1 MKQKDVY
8 EPPFSITPSA
18 LSIVADISEA
28 VGRISA
34 QTDSALDL
42 RLRRV
47 NRVRTIQG
55 SLAIEGNTLSE
66 DQITA
71 LLDGKHVIAPPREIQ
86 EACNAISA
94 YDQLEGWDP
103 ASEKDLL
110 KAHSVLMTGL
120 IDNAGCYRQKNVG
133 VVEGKAVIHMAPPSA
148 RVPHL
153 MQGLFRWLQ
162 STKHHPLVASSVF
175 HYEFEFI
182 HPFSDGNGRLGRLW
196 QTLILS
202 RWNPF
207 FLGIPVESL
216 VYTHQQ
222 EYYAALQQS
231 TQQGQVTLFIEFM
244 LARIRD
250 AVFGLAQQVTPQVSQ
265 QVTPQVGQQVSQKV
279 SQKVGQ
285 KVTRQVTTQVGQQ
298 VSQILLLLSGAS
310 QNGLSRQELQDAC
323 GLSDRNSFTRRWL
336 RPALEAGFIEMTV
349 KDKPNSRMQ
358 RYVLSSKGKRL
369 LSR

>member
-34 QTDSALDL
+34 QADSALDL

-265 QVTPQVGQQVSQKV
+265 QVIPQITP
-279 SQKVGQ
+279 
-285 KVTRQVTTQVGQQ
+285 QVGQQ
-298 VSQILLLLSGAS
+298 VSQILLLLFGAS

>member
-34 QTDSALDL
+34 QADSALDL

-265 QVTPQVGQQVSQKV
+265 QVT
-279 SQKVGQ
+279 
-285 KVTRQVTTQVGQQ
+285 TQVGQQ